1 MKQKDNEFYNWLLEN
16 DGKPEADALLRGIYE
31 SSAAGSAEINE
42 QGFSAFAR
50 KVGMKRERRFSAFRY
65 WGLRAM
71 AALFLPVSLLC
82 AWSLHKVKEAD
93 PEWLHVTTAFA
104 ESRDITL
111 PDGSTVRLSPCSQL
125 FYPESFAGKRR
136 KVILVGEAFLDIA
149 KDPRR
154 QFVVNTGKMD
164 VIVHGT
170 KFNVTSFP
178 EDEED
183 EVALL
188 EGSVEMRFP
197 GEENPIFLS
206 PGEFV
211 KHNRVSGNIQR
222 QNFSANYFE
231 AVVKEGGLQFRD
243 SRLDDIAQA
252 LTRQFGV
259 NILIQDAQLASERYH
274 ASFINKEN
282 VEMILEAL
290 NTEHHFTITFK
301 DGIYYLTPNSQ
312 PRNAN

>member
-1 MKQKDNEFYNWLLEN
+1 
-16 DGKPEADALLRGIYE
+16 
-31 SSAAGSAEINE
+31 
-42 QGFSAFAR
+42 
-50 KVGMKRERRFSAFRY
+50 
-65 WGLRAM
+65 M

-82 AWSLHKVKEAD
+82 AWSLLRDREAES
-93 PEWLHVTTAFA
+93 EWLHVTTAFA

-149 KDPRR
+149 KDPRK

-170 KFNVTSFP
+170 KFNVTAFP

-188 EGSVEMRFP
+188 EGSVEMRFS
-197 GEENPIFLS
+197 GEESPIFLA

-211 KHNRVSGNIQR
+211 RHNHLNGDIQR
-222 QNFSANYFE
+222 RNFSANYFE
-231 AVVKEGGLQFRD
+231 EVVAQGGLQFRD
-243 SRLDDIAQA
+243 ARLDDIVQV
-252 LTRQFGV
+252 LTRRFNV
-259 NILIQDAQLASERYH
+259 NIIIQDSALEEERYY
-274 ASFINKEN
+274 ASFINNEDT
-282 VEMILEAL
+282 ETILNAL
-290 NTEHHFTITFK
+290 NTGKIFTVSLQN
-301 DGIYYLTPNSQ
+301 GIYYITKNSQ
-312 PRNAN
+312 TTYAK